1 MCSMKKQQAKWR
13 QVRSNTTK
21 KEHTYADATKD
32 YLQLKN
38 TLKELIRQEREK
50 AEDPATLRKELN
62 DQYDTFVEK
71 YGRLNGNKNLN
82 VILEED
88 YERFLPQALEN
99 IRISIDPSTGKRN
112 KVIEKKHKR
121 ASCPFVSANP

>member
-1 MCSMKKQQAKWR
+1 M
-13 QVRSNTTK
+13 
-21 KEHTYADATKD
+21 
-32 YLQLKN
+32 
-38 TLKELIRQEREK
+38 KELIRQEREK

-112 KVIEKKHKR
+112 KVIEKTQK

>member
-1 MCSMKKQQAKWR
+1 M
-13 QVRSNTTK
+13 
-21 KEHTYADATKD
+21 
-32 YLQLKN
+32 
-38 TLKELIRQEREK
+38 KELIRQEREK

-112 KVIEKKHKR
+112 K
-121 ASCPFVSANP
+121 SY